1 MPNTDATGKQGRSM
15 DTSQLLAFRK
25 KYMVVQQQGAKTP
38 VGNQKQKHAFN
49 SDRLGGGGSENGAS
63 WYYNQGGN
71 TLIYQRFFGNGSQS
85 QTTNNDSEG
94 TIDPRF
100 SEFAALANKYA
111 LSIGNPTVVSV
122 IITSVTANSITYSSA
137 LSNGQSASQTTALT
151 TTIPNP
157 LVTDGPTYLND
168 TGSPVTVT
176 TSAGKT
182 RTYSDGQFFQN
193 DSFLIDQYDYSPSAQ

>member
-15 DTSQLLAFRK
+15 DASQLLEFRK
-25 KYMVVQQQGAKTP
+25 KYMVVQQQSGKTP
-38 VGNQKQKHAFN
+38 AGDQKQKHAFN
-49 SDRLGGGGSENGAS
+49 SNRLGGGGSENGAS

-71 TLIYQRFFGNGSQS
+71 TLIYQQFFGSDSQ
-85 QTTNNDSEG
+85 G

-100 SEFAALANKYA
+100 SEYIALGNKVFASTGA
-111 LSIGNPTVVSV
+111 PTFVSV
-122 IITSVTANSITYSSA
+122 VIISVTANSITFTNK
-137 LSNGQSASQTTALT
+137 LSNGQSGGATSTLT

-157 LVTDGPTYLND
+157 LVLDGPIYLND

-193 DSFLIDQYDYSPSAQ
+193 DTSLIDQ